1 MKLFLKKNY
10 ILMIGVLCYSCGML
24 ALPIAARQTADACAA
39 MQSSV
44 FSEVF
49 QHLGDKGVSQ
59 DLAVLRAKEI
69 SHVKYQVR
77 FDIPKEK
84 TEWVKGHVLIYF
96 DFSPS
101 DAGFSS
107 SAASV
112 SSDNASLLL
121 DFQGHAVSSSCVVNG
136 RRNSV
141 EWKEEHILIP
151 RSLLAVGTNKIE
163 LDFESD
169 HSPLNRH
176 DDYLYTLFVPDHARA
191 AMPCFD
197 QPDLKACFSLQ
208 LRLPADWKAI
218 STGSIVKDS
227 LIVSQASRKVVS
239 KPSSDS
245 ISYRILQFSETRP
258 LPTYLFSFTAG
269 NFREKTVIRD
279 GRQLSCLYRENDP
292 DKVAQLDEVM
302 DEIALSLKW
311 METYTGIPYPFEK
324 YGFVM
329 IPSYQ
334 FGGMEHPGA
343 IQYNDRTVFLGKSPT
358 LDDRLHR
365 LELLAHETAH
375 MWFGDLVTMRWFN
388 DVWTKE
394 VFANYLA
401 SKVAREQFPD
411 VNHDLSFLKGYQ
423 IAALST
429 DRTEGTHPIQQPL
442 ENLNLAG
449 LLYGNI
455 IYDKSPVMMRKLEEQ
470 MGSEAFQK
478 GLQTYLHTYAYGNAT
493 WDGLINILDKANPA
507 AHLKQF
513 SEVWVKQKGMPEITM
528 EEKKGCLIFRQHDKY
543 ERGIFWPQSFSIGAW
558 KSGSLQAK
566 NSQEVNL
573 QAMNVNMQDSVMVLP
588 KKDVFK
594 QLGIKKATQ
603 IFPNVDGKGYGRF
616 VLNGMLS
623 GKSSGKSIETSIPDW
638 TVLPEVNRLAV
649 LMSLYE
655 NYWMGHLDDEALF
668 QSMYRGLSVE
678 KNPLV
683 ASACSDYLSTIVRY
697 MKADKRKVHEKEL
710 FELSRRHEMPAVRQL
725 LLKRLYGSALSAEV
739 VDSLYQIWKKES
751 ETLLNERDY
760 MSMSYHLAM
769 MRPLQWKEITDTQL
783 ARLTSEDCKNEYC
796 FISRACNPDGAVQDQ
811 LFEELKQK
819 ENRRTE
825 PWAEMLLALLN
836 DETREPRNNQ
846 YVLSGL
852 ELLQE
857 VQRTGDIFFPGYWVN
872 ALLGGHRSEE
882 AKQTVEQFVKAHPDY
897 PQKLKNKL
905 LEAAFGLMN
914 KK

>member
-1 MKLFLKKNY
+1 MKPLFKKNN
-10 ILMIGVLCYSCGML
+10 ILTTTLLCVSLGMVTKTV
-24 ALPIAARQTADACAA
+24 AAKQATDACAA
-39 MQSSV
+39 MLPACACT
-44 FSEVF
+44 F

-59 DLAVLRAKEI
+59 DLAILRVKEI
-69 SHVKYQVR
+69 SNVKYQVR

-84 TEWVKGHVLIYF
+84 KEWVKGHVALSF
-96 DFSPS
+96 DYSPS
-101 DAGFSS
+101 DA
-107 SAASV
+107 AEV
-112 SSDNASLLL
+112 SSTVANVPSDENASLLL
-121 DFQGHAVSSSCVVNG
+121 DFQGHAVSPSCIVNG
-136 RRNSV
+136 KQTSV
-141 EWKEEHILIP
+141 EWKDEHIWVP
-151 RSLLAVGTNKIE
+151 RSLLMRGKNQIE
-163 LDFESD
+163 LDFESE

-208 LRLPADWKAI
+208 LKLPADWKAI
-218 STGSIVKDS
+218 SSGSIIKDS
-227 LIVSQASRKVVS
+227 LIVSSSLNKVALRQPSQVASNQS
-239 KPSSDS
+239 TDDSSFK
-245 ISYRILQFSETRP
+245 ILQFSETRP

-269 NFREKTVIRD
+269 KFQEKKAMRD
-279 GRQLSCLYRENDP
+279 GRQLSCLYRETDP

-302 DEIALSLKW
+302 DEIALSLRW
-311 METYTGIPYPFEK
+311 MEAYTGIPYPFEK

-343 IQYNDRTVFLGKSPT
+343 IQYNDRTVFLGKNPT

-423 IAALST
+423 IPALST

-493 WDGLINILDKANPA
+493 WDGLIDILDKANPA

-513 SEVWVKQKGMPEITM
+513 SEVWVKQKGMPEITV
-528 EEKKGCLIFRQHDKY
+528 EGKKGKIIFHQHDKY
-543 ERGIFWPQSFSIGAW
+543 GRGIFWPQSFQIGAW
-558 KSGSLQAK
+558 EDS
-566 NSQEVNL
+566 NL
-573 QAMNVNMQDSVMVLP
+573 KTMNVSMQDSMVELS

-594 QLGIKKATQ
+594 QLGIKKTNQ
-603 IFPNVDGKGYGRF
+603 IFPNIDGKGYGRF
-616 VLNGMLS
+616 VLNN
-623 GKSSGKSIETSIPDW
+623 KEIPDW

-649 LMSLYE
+649 LMLLYE
-655 NYWMGHLDDEALF
+655 NYWMGRMDDEALF
-668 QSMYRGLSVE
+668 ASMYRGLSME

-683 ASACSDYLSTIVRY
+683 ASTCSNYLSTIVRN
-697 MKADKRKVHEKEL
+697 MEANQRKKHEKEL
-710 FELSRRHEMPAVRQL
+710 FDLSRLHEMPAVRQL
-725 LLKRLYGSALSAEV
+725 LLKRLYGSAISEEV
-739 VDSLYQIWKKES
+739 VESLYQMWKDES
-751 ETLLNERDY
+751 ESLLNERDY
-760 MSMSYHLAM
+760 MAMSYHLAL
-769 MRPLQWKEITDTQL
+769 MRPQHWKEITDLQKS
-783 ARLTSEDCKNEYC
+783 RLTSEDRKNEYR
-796 FISRACNPDGAVQDQ
+796 FISRGCNPDVTVQDQ

-825 PWAEMLLALLN
+825 PWAQTLLALLN
-836 DETREPRNNQ
+836 DETREPHNNQ
-846 YVLSGL
+846 YVLPGL

-872 ALLGGHRSEE
+872 ALLAGHRSQE
-882 AKQTVEQFVKAHPDY
+882 AKDIVEKFVNKHPDY

>member
-1 MKLFLKKNY
+1 MKPLFKNNV
-10 ILMIGVLCYSCGML
+10 ILTTTLLCASLGIL
-24 ALPIAARQTADACAA
+24 ALPVAAKQVADACTA
-39 MQSSV
+39 MQNITVCATMQSIATNAC
-44 FSEVF
+44 

-59 DLAVLRAKEI
+59 ELAVLRAKEI
-69 SHVKYQVR
+69 SNVKYQVK
-77 FDIPKEK
+77 FDIPREK
-84 TEWVKGHVLIYF
+84 TAWVKGHVAISF
-96 DFSPS
+96 GFSPS
-101 DAGFSS
+101 DEKEPLF
-107 SAASV
+107 
-112 SSDNASLLL
+112 L
-121 DFQGHAVSSSCVVNG
+121 DFQGHSVSPSCIVNG
-136 RRNSV
+136 KQATV
-141 EWKEEHILIP
+141 EWKDEHILIP
-151 RSLLAVGTNKIE
+151 RSLLVKGTNKIE

-208 LRLPADWKAI
+208 LKLPADWKAI
-218 STGSIVKDS
+218 SSGSIIKDS
-227 LIVSQASRKVVS
+227 IIVANPTTSKGASGKSSKVASFKV
-239 KPSSDS
+239 
-245 ISYRILQFSETRP
+245 LQFSETRP

-269 NFREKTVIRD
+269 KFQEKTAMRD
-279 GRQLSCLYRENDP
+279 GRQLSCLYRETDP

-302 DEIALSLKW
+302 DEIALSLRW

-343 IQYNDRTVFLGKSPT
+343 IQYNDRTVFLGKNPT

-423 IAALST
+423 IPALST

-493 WDGLINILDKANPA
+493 WDGLIDILDKANPA
-507 AHLKQF
+507 ARLKQF

-528 EEKKGCLIFRQHDKY
+528 EEKKGNLIFRQHDKY
-543 ERGIFWPQSFSIGAW
+543 GRRIFWPQSFQIGTW
-558 KSGSLQAK
+558 KSRSLQERKAQTEILQAK
-566 NSQEVNL
+566 NL
-573 QAMNVNMQDSVMVLP
+573 QTMAVNMQDSVVVLS

-594 QLGIKKATQ
+594 QLGIKKISQ
-603 IFPNVDGKGYGRF
+603 LFPNIDGKGYGRF
-616 VLNGMLS
+616 VLAE
-623 GKSSGKSIETSIPDW
+623 KEIPDW
-638 TVLPEVNRLAV
+638 MVLPEVNRLAV

-655 NYWMGHLDDEALF
+655 NYWMGRMDDEALF
-668 QSMYRGLSVE
+668 ASLYRGLSME
-678 KNPLV
+678 QNPLV
-683 ASACSDYLSTIVRY
+683 ASACCNYISTIVRY
-697 MKADKRKVHEKEL
+697 MKTDERKKHEKEL
-710 FELSRRHEMPAVRQL
+710 FDLSRKHEMPAVRQL
-725 LLKRLYGSALSAEV
+725 LLKRLYGSAISEEV
-739 VDSLYQIWKKES
+739 VDSLYQMWKDEKES
-751 ETLLNERDY
+751 LLNERDY
-760 MSMSYHLAM
+760 MSMSYHLAL
-769 MRPLQWKEITDTQL
+769 MRPQQWKEITNSQL
-783 ARLTSEDCKNEYC
+783 ARLTSDDRKNEYR
-796 FISRACNPDGAVQDQ
+796 FISRACNPDVAVQDQ

-825 PWAEMLLALLN
+825 PWAQTLLALLN
-836 DETREPRNNQ
+836 DESREPRNNQ
-846 YVLSGL
+846 YVLPGL

-872 ALLGGHRSEE
+872 ALLGGHRSLE
-882 AKQTVEQFVKAHPDY
+882 AKEIVERFVNDHPDY

-914 KK
+914 EK

>member
-1 MKLFLKKNY
+1 MTYIFKKNN
-10 ILMIGVLCYSCGML
+10 ILAVAML
-24 ALPIAARQTADACAA
+24 SITLGTIASPTSPELSQKDCTCILESQNSNCAY
-39 MQSSV
+39 
-44 FSEVF
+44 
-49 QHLGDKGVSQ
+49 QHVSDKGVSQ
-59 DLAVLRAKEI
+59 DLAILRAKEI
-69 SHVKYQVR
+69 SHVKYQVS
-77 FDIPKEK
+77 FDIPSNKN
-84 TEWVKGHVLIYF
+84 EWVKGHVAISFDYSPFEKDIPLLI
-96 DFSPS
+96 
-101 DAGFSS
+101 
-107 SAASV
+107 
-112 SSDNASLLL
+112 
-121 DFQGHAVSSSCVVNG
+121 DFQGHAVSPSCLVNG
-136 RRNSV
+136 KQTPV
-141 EWKEEHILIP
+141 EWKDEHILIP
-151 RSLLAVGTNKIE
+151 RSLLKKGKNAIQ

-169 HSPLNRH
+169 HTPLNRH
-176 DDYLYTLFVPDHARA
+176 EDYLYTLFVPDHARA

-208 LRLPADWKAI
+208 LKLPASWKAI
-218 STGSIVKDS
+218 SSGSIIKDS
-227 LIVSQASRKVVS
+227 VISASNSDV
-239 KPSSDS
+239 PS
-245 ISYRILQFSETRP
+245 YKILQFSETRP

-269 NFREKTVIRD
+269 QFQEKTAVRD
-279 GRQLSCLYRENDP
+279 GRQLSCLYRETDP
-292 DKVAQLDEVM
+292 EKVAQLDEVM
-302 DEIALSLKW
+302 DEIALSLRW
-311 METYTGIPYPFEK
+311 MEAYTGIPYPFEK

-343 IQYNDRTVFLGKSPT
+343 IQYNDRTVFLGKNPT

-411 VNHDLSFLKGYQ
+411 VNHDLSFLKSYQ
-423 IAALST
+423 IPALST

-493 WDGLINILDKANPA
+493 WDGLIDILSKANPTV
-507 AHLKQF
+507 HLEQF

-528 EEKKGCLIFRQHDKY
+528 NEKGGNIIIHQHDKY
-543 ERGIFWPQSFSIGAW
+543 GRGIFWPQAFQIGAW
-558 KSGSLQAK
+558 KGS
-566 NSQEVNL
+566 NL
-573 QAMNVNMQDSVMVLP
+573 QVYNVNMQDSIVALS

-594 QLGIKKATQ
+594 QLGIKKTSQ
-603 IFPNVDGKGYGRF
+603 LFPNIDGKGYGRF
-616 VLNGMLS
+616 VLNL
-623 GKSSGKSIETSIPDW
+623 KEIPDW

-655 NYWMGHLDDEALF
+655 NYWMGRMDDEALF
-668 QSMYRGLSVE
+668 ASLYQGLSIE

-683 ASACSDYLSTIVRY
+683 ASACSNYLSSIVRN
-697 MKADKRKVHEKEL
+697 MKTEARKKHEKEL
-710 FELSRRHEMPAVRQL
+710 FELSRNHAMPAIRQL
-725 LLKRLYGSALSAEV
+725 LLKRLYGSALSPEV
-739 VDSLYQIWKKES
+739 VDSLFQIWKNES
-751 ETLLNERDY
+751 ESLLNERDY
-760 MSMSYHLAM
+760 MAMSYHLALM
-769 MRPLQWKEITDTQL
+769 LPQQWKEITSLQL
-783 ARLTSEDCKNEYC
+783 ARLTSEDRKNEYR
-796 FISRACNPDGAVQDQ
+796 FISRACNPDTKVQDK
-811 LFEELKQK
+811 LFEELKLK

-825 PWAEMLLALLN
+825 PWAETLLALLN
-836 DETREPRNNQ
+836 DETREPHNNQ
-846 YVLSGL
+846 YVKPGL
-852 ELLQE
+852 DLLEE

-872 ALLGGHRSEE
+872 SLLGGHRSQE
-882 AKQTVEQFVKAHPDY
+882 AKKIVEDFVNAHPDY

-905 LEAAFGLMN
+905 LEAAFILMN